1 MRITHI
7 LINHVLDAGK
17 SKRIIG
23 SIFHSISNLYNETIE
38 NVKTSGT
45 FVIDDNF
52 DISAQVAIFLL
63 VVYVNFGAVLFFLSE
78 EWSPLESFY
87 FTYVTLTTIGF
98 GDYVPQVFLSSTTN
112 STNEKIFHSSIL
124 WPF

>member
-1 MRITHI
+1 M
-7 LINHVLDAGK
+7 INHILDAGK
-17 SKRIIG
+17 PKRIIG
-23 SIFHSISNLYNETIE
+23 PLFESISEVYNQTVR
-38 NVKTSGT
+38 NVQISGT

-52 DISAQVAIFLL
+52 DITAQVAIFLL

-98 GDYVPQVFLSSTTN
+98 GDYVPQVTGY
-112 STNEKIFHSSIL
+112 SI
-124 WPF
+124 